1 MRKGQKENSKET
13 NDLQLSY
20 DMNAWVEGEKEKTP
34 PSRPCLDIST
44 IRSPPTT
51 SCPMM
56 CIRWLS
62 WPGCLIRQSPR
73 HEIVM
78 NGSDTFFRAIGQ
90 FYWPVLLLLPLPWL
104 RVFAPEP
111 PGDTWSGM
119 KEFKGKGRTSPHVV
133 IVSFFV
139 STPCPARR
147 KSHTTIKKRNMRKD
161 REQRAVI
168 GRTLFACNNM
178 QHRSLEVYLTYPLFG
193 TCLSKNPDYL
203 YCMHNTPY
211 RGWLKKEKLNSFNAS
226 SKGRQAGSCRD
237 KEPDATLLAR
247 NNFNKVFFYSSFLI
261 RRRLCYQ

>member
-78 NGSDTFFRAIGQ
+78 NGSDTFFRAMDQ
-90 FYWPVLLLLPLPWL
+90 FYRPVLLLYYLSPGCVFSL
-104 RVFAPEP
+104 RNLLE
-111 PGDTWSGM
+111 TH
-119 KEFKGKGRTSPHVV
+119 EGKGRTSPHVV

-203 YCMHNTPY
+203 YCMYSTP
-211 RGWLKKEKLNSFNAS
+211 
-226 SKGRQAGSCRD
+226 SKG
-237 KEPDATLLAR
+237 
-247 NNFNKVFFYSSFLI
+247 
-261 RRRLCYQ
+261 